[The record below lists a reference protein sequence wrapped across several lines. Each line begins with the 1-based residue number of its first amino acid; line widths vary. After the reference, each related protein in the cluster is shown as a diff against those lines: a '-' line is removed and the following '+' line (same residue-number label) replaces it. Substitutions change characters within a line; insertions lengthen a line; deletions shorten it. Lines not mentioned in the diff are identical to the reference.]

1 MSPVTI
7 GIDVGGTKI
16 AGALIT
22 ADGTI
27 SHEHSFPTPRTPD
40 GADPGATATTA
51 LIHDLLEQADD
62 AGLSVAAAGLG
73 VPEYVNRSGDI
84 TSSEVLAW
92 RADDLTEMR
101 SLVRLVIDSDVRCA
115 ARAELRF
122 GHGRGVTSFV
132 FVSIGTGISH
142 TLVMNDQIWAGHR
155 GEAIALGEL
164 PVHPAKALRPS
175 APLTV
180 EQQAAGLAI
189 ELALSSDSS
198 AEEAEI
204 VAAEIGVRAGHIV
217 GSAIVSTIELF
228 DPELVVLG
236 GGLGTSTGPFT
247 EALISRAD
255 ELLERRPGAPSIRQ
269 SLLGS
274 RAGLL
279 GAGLRAHERDA
290 GSRQEGPDH
299 R

>member
-1 MSPVTI
+1 MSPVTV

-16 AGALIT
+16 AGALIA

-27 SHEHSFPTPRTPD
+27 SHERSIPTPRTPD

-51 LIHDLLEQADD
+51 LIRDLLQQADD
-62 AGLSVAAAGLG
+62 AGLSVGAVGLG
-73 VPEYVNRSGDI
+73 VPEYVNRSGEI

-92 RADDLTEMR
+92 GADDLTETN

-122 GHGRGVTSFV
+122 GHGRDVTSFV

-142 TLVMNDQIWAGHR
+142 TFVMNDQVWAGYR

-164 PVHPAKALRPS
+164 PVHPANALRPS

-198 AEEAEI
+198 AEV
-204 VAAEIGVRAGHIV
+204 VAVDIGARAGHIV

-228 DPELVVLG
+228 DPELIVLG

-247 EALISRAD
+247 EALISRAG
-255 ELLERRPGAPSIRQ
+255 ELLERRPDAPSIRQ
-269 SLLGS
+269 SHLGS
-274 RAGLL
+274 GAGLL
-279 GAGLRAHERDA
+279 GAGLLAHERVV